1 MERFDVETNPHDL
14 SRLLLQLGLPG
25 GRGDIDTFVAKH
37 RLRAGSAMPEASFWT
52 PVQAKFLAQA
62 LADDSDWSAAVD
74 ELAVRL
80 SQ

>member
-1 MERFDVETNPHDL
+1 METNSHDL
-14 SRLLLQLGLPG
+14 SHLLLQLGLPG
-25 GRGDIDTFVAKH
+25 GPGDIDSFVAKH
-37 RLRAGSAMPEASFWT
+37 RLKAGSAMAEAPFWT
-52 PVQAKFLAQA
+52 PVQVNFLAQA